1 MTHGLYL
8 NRHRHPQFPRMTG
21 ERALRITGIVFIALL
36 LLALL
41 LAALGYVVQPN

>member
-8 NRHRHPQFPRMTG
+8 NRHRHPQLLRMSG
-21 ERALRITGIVFIALL
+21 EQALRITGIIFIALL

-41 LAALGYVVQPN
+41 LAVLGYLIQPN